1 MFQQPANEAAATM
14 PTYHRT
20 LGPNELSYFL
30 PSRADGVN
38 DMCSELHPFQDI
50 SSPTR
55 PDRLII
61 HAPPSLITPLRV
73 RMAWGILRLRH
84 SLMACRV
91 EMQPGCYDEARFALT
106 PPSSPSRALTEA
118 AACVRIFDDVTG
130 PELMCA
136 FMNGPRT
143 LSANHL
149 SRLDFAL
156 HGHVS
161 QSTHEF
167 QLIFMLHYMI
177 NDTLG
182 VYATEQHMCELLGGS
197 ATPGGPPRTDAE
209 LAKVLDHEWMQRW
222 GALCVAHD
230 LIVAATEVRI
240 LGLSQSKFQEAAW
253 KVDNQN
259 IQKRSIGGHVFLRT
273 KSPAFKMRLIQA
285 RFDVSQTKAIFS
297 KCKSNRVTV
306 ANAVWGLFNFAWI
319 RLCAA
324 HPEIDAPKDLPVLMY
339 TAISLRRYLTPPSP
353 LESYMSLA
361 LDYCNVMLPAFL
373 PADADP
379 YKMFWTR
386 SRHAQ
391 RQMFKHAHSP
401 LLLRRA
407 VATGARPAG
416 RALRPGPSPRRRLRS
431 SASRTSAT
439 LPRPSS
445 ARRRTP
451 LKTVDMDGCARE
463 APGGMLVVTRT
474 SFGRFRMAL
483 MWDAVPFP
491 PGLVEE
497 FWRYVVD
504 GVHEYVLED
513 ASLKG
518 TAEEMDTFANAP
530 LSARS
535 KL

>member
-38 DMCSELHPFQDI
+38 DMCN
-50 SSPTR
+50 
-55 PDRLII
+55 RLII

-91 EMQPGCYDEARFALT
+91 EMQPGCYDEAQFALT
-106 PPSSPSRALTEA
+106 PPSSPSQVLTEA

-149 SRLDFAL
+149 SRLDVAL

-167 QLIFMLHYMI
+167 QLIFMLHHMI

-182 VYATEQHMCELLGGS
+182 VYATEQHMCEQLGGS

-209 LAKVLDHEWMQRW
+209 LAKHW
-222 GALCVAHD
+222 GALRVAHD
-230 LIVAATEVRI
+230 PIVAATEVRI

-259 IQKRSIGGHVFLRT
+259 IQKRSIGGHVFPHT

-297 KCKSNRVTV
+297 QCKSNRVTV
-306 ANAVWGLFNFAWI
+306 ANA
-319 RLCAA
+319 
-324 HPEIDAPKDLPVLMY
+324 IDAPKDLPVLMY

-379 YKMFWTR
+379 YKMFWAR
-386 SRHAQ
+386 SRDAQ

-407 VATGARPAG
+407 VATGQIRADRAKAWARIDDEAAG
-416 RALRPGPSPRRRLRS
+416 
-431 SASRTSAT
+431 T
-439 LPRPSS
+439 LPRTTRIP
-445 ARRRTP
+445 P
-451 LKTVDMDGCARE
+451 LETVNMDGCARK

-491 PGLVEE
+491 PGLIEE

-518 TAEEMDTFANAP
+518 TAEEMDTSANAP